1 MKNRL
6 RELTEEFNMSSY
18 DFQDVLGYSRNII
31 SNIYRGKTT
40 MDEDKIVA
48 FCEFFQVSLEYFLCL
63 SNEGIYIEALGNKY
77 SISKEK
83 FLLYKSMGKIKYDNK
98 KRTLDIHSLDEIK
111 FVNSKVPSI
120 ELVNEL

>member
-1 MKNRL
+1 MNRL
-6 RELTEEFNMSSY
+6 KELCEEFGMTTY
-18 DFQDVLGYSRNII
+18 DFKELGYSKNVI
-31 SNIYRGKTT
+31 SNIQCGRSSA
-40 MDEDKIVA
+40 DEEKLIA
-48 FCEFFQVSLEYFLCL
+48 LSNLFQVTTDYFLGL
-63 SNEGIYIEALGNKY
+63 TNEGIYIEALGNKY

>member
-1 MKNRL
+1 MLPYNSL
-6 RELTEEFNMSSY
+6 IDSIEGTLLFTNLISSSEWISK
-18 DFQDVLGYSRNII
+18 VL
-31 SNIYRGKTT
+31 
-40 MDEDKIVA
+40 
-48 FCEFFQVSLEYFLCL
+48 FLFSYL
-63 SNEGIYIEALGNKY
+63 ILPIEALGNKY

-83 FLLYKSMGKIKYDNK
+83 FLLYKSMGKIKYENK